1 MASEA
6 RTLAKAAGA
15 AQRLAGPASAL
26 ARLADDLSLPIA
38 IQANAVVEELDL
50 LRYYLREALLA
61 GVIAAQAAPP
71 PLAVPAHVEAMLDG
85 SAPPP
90 DPARVAASAIDPDAE
105 KKRSGAIRRKQ
116 TGDRKGDRRPAPN
129 SKPL

>member
-26 ARLADDLSLPIA
+26 ARLAEDLSLPIQ

-50 LRYYLREALLA
+50 LRFYLREALLA

-90 DPARVAASAIDPDAE
+90 DPAPFCPALRPAQSTPTP
-105 KKRSGAIRRKQ
+105 KKSNRRRSGE
-116 TGDRKGDRRPAPN
+116 
-129 SKPL
+129 SKR